1 MMKKTGI
8 LLALSLMLFTGCNV
22 LISPKVYQEEIEDF
36 VKFKIAVLQMMS
48 DTYSENEKD
57 AEISSQFLG
66 GELTSYAYELWWE
79 NYCDSIDAF
88 EASIDEIWNQTEN
101 ETGYHTVLSQIAQD
115 PTNRWNK
122 MAKMT
127 LERYENIGVVI
138 SEYQEVETS
147 SDIKLWEFQELNT
160 GLIGTISVDTD
171 NKWYY
176 ELTESSIERFF
187 RKSIQ

>member
-1 MMKKTGI
+1 
-8 LLALSLMLFTGCNV
+8 
-22 LISPKVYQEEIEDF
+22 
-36 VKFKIAVLQMMS
+36 
-48 DTYSENEKD
+48 
-57 AEISSQFLG
+57 LG